1 VGADYRTRKI
11 VLRSLLGQGEE
22 FLAGTPGG
30 TEITSILTARKAL
43 LAPIAEQF
51 RQLSSEDKLSTTFD
65 ALCASFV
72 HLHLNRVA
80 GLDHASEQRILSLLL
95 RTRDS
100 LQKAPLRQAD
110 Q

>member
-1 VGADYRTRKI
+1 MSRWVELKETDRNRHGTGPCDCSGTRT
-11 VLRSLLGQGEE
+11 
-22 FLAGTPGG
+22 
-30 TEITSILTARKAL
+30 TSILTAQKAL
-43 LAPIAEQF
+43 LALIAERF
-51 RQLSSEDKLSTTFD
+51 RQLASEDKLSTTFD

-100 LQKAPLRQAD
+100 LQKAPLRQANH
-110 Q
+110 